1 MTDIKKTLND
11 RAAKYGDFRYHAE
24 LSVHFKKVM
33 HKGRSWPEL
42 YPYMQES
49 LEMIQH
55 KIARILNGDPKYLD
69 SWVDI
74 IGYAQLVVDRLK
86 QEELARE
93 IRAAFEEVDVQVEDL
108 KRPDVIKPTTSD
120 RDAW

>member
-11 RAAKYGDFRYHAE
+11 RAAKYGDFRYHAQ
-24 LSVHFKKVM
+24 LSVDLKNTM
-33 HKGRSWPEL
+33 RTGRSWDKL
-42 YPYMQES
+42 DSYMQES

-55 KIARILNGDPKYLD
+55 KIARILNGDPKYMD

-74 IGYAQLVVDRLK
+74 VGYAQLVVDRLR
-86 QEELARE
+86 QDELSRE
-93 IRAAFEEVDVQVEDL
+93 IRAAFEEVDIRLDDSG
-108 KRPDVIKPTTSD
+108 KPDVIKPTTLD

>member
-55 KIARILNGDPKYLD
+55 KIARILNGDPTYLD

-74 IGYAQLVVDRLK
+74 IGYTQLVVDRLK
-86 QEELARE
+86 QDEMSRE
-93 IRAAFEEVDVQVEDL
+93 IRAAFEEVEISVEDL
-108 KRPDVIKPTTSD
+108 GRSSVSSSTTSD
-120 RDAW
+120 RDSW

>member
-11 RAAKYGDFRYHAE
+11 RAAKYGDFRYHAQ
-24 LSVHFKKVM
+24 LSVDLKNKM
-33 HKGRSWPEL
+33 REGRSWDQL

-55 KIARILNGDPKYLD
+55 KIARILNGDPTYAD
-69 SWVDI
+69 SWVDLV
-74 IGYAQLVVDRLK
+74 GYAQLVVDRLR
-86 QEELARE
+86 QDELSRE
-93 IRAAFEEVDVQVEDL
+93 IRAAFDETVVPLDDSG
-108 KRPDVIKPTTSD
+108 KPDVFKSITPD